1 MSNALGEQLTDLDVG
16 DAITAI
22 VDDYRYEGT
31 VIDTARQK
39 CELNQ
44 GFMESGYLAVYLELT
59 RTTVEQ
65 NDLSTSHIVISA
77 EEDAPRSWD
86 QPVASAY
93 DQTNEETTARLGEV
107 TTIETSENSNDSG

>member
-1 MSNALGEQLTDLDVG
+1 MSNELGEQLNDLDVG

-31 VIDTARQK
+31 VIETARQK

-59 RTTVEQ
+59 TATIEQ
-65 NDLSTSHIVISA
+65 YDLSTNHIVISA
-77 EEDAPRSWD
+77 EEAVPRSWD
-86 QPVASAY
+86 QPVASAHNR
-93 DQTNEETTARLGEV
+93 TNEETTARLGEV
-107 TTIETSENSNDSG
+107 TTIETGDNSNDSG